1 MMRNRVPLGNYVTE
15 YSVRNKDNEDIPV
28 YSVTNSQGFCRE
40 YFGKEVASKDKTTYK
55 IVPYGY
61 FAYNPS
67 RINVGSVDWQRCEAQ
82 VIVSPLYNVF
92 SVSDELDRQ
101 FLYYFLKSNIGRQ
114 MIRAKAAG
122 SVRDNLKL
130 DMLKEMT
137 IPDSS
142 LDDQRHCVATLDN
155 LQYLIE
161 LRKKQLNELDNLV
174 KARFVELFGE
184 PRSNTLGFKK
194 KRLKDTCKVIT
205 GNTPSRAESDYYGD
219 YVEWI
224 KTDNIVSGVLNPTQ
238 ATESL
243 SEKGM
248 DVGRIV
254 EKDSILMAC
263 IAGSIASIGRVCV
276 TDRTVAFNQQINAIV
291 PMQYNVLFLYVL
303 LQMSKDYLVEDI
315 NMALKGILSKSKLEE
330 KEFIVP
336 PMELQGQFADF
347 VEQTDKSKVVVQKA
361 LDEAQTLFDSL
372 MQEYFR

>member
-1 MMRNRVPLGNYVTE
+1 MRRKRKRKHLRSDRE
-15 YSVRNKDNEDIPV
+15 SVNLP
-28 YSVTNSQGFCRE
+28 
-40 YFGKEVASKDKTTYK
+40 FGA
-55 IVPYGY
+55 
-61 FAYNPS
+61 
-67 RINVGSVDWQRCEAQ
+67 
-82 VIVSPLYNVF
+82 
-92 SVSDELDRQ
+92 
-101 FLYYFLKSNIGRQ
+101 
-114 MIRAKAAG
+114 
-122 SVRDNLKL
+122 DNLKL
-130 DMLKEMT
+130 
-137 IPDSS
+137 
-142 LDDQRHCVATLDN
+142 
-155 LQYLIE
+155 
-161 LRKKQLNELDNLV
+161 
-174 KARFVELFGE
+174 
-184 PRSNTLGFKK
+184 
-194 KRLKDTCKVIT
+194 
-205 GNTPSRAESDYYGD
+205 
-219 YVEWI
+219 
-224 KTDNIVSGVLNPTQ
+224 DNIVSGVLNPTQ

-372 MQEYFR
+372 MQEYFG